1 MSVQMRDRDLIHQE
15 GLKGGWRDRGP
26 GGRGATH
33 AGGAGASAEL
43 EAGGALDGVEQLA
56 AQQGLV
62 PELGQLQ
69 QVHAGAGR
77 GQPLQ
82 VGAPVVDAEG
92 RVQLLRD
99 RGAASAGAQA
109 DTRAPRGSA
118 ARLGCEA
125 PRLLPPPCSAAE
137 TPRVG
142 PGRRA
147 GGARQGRPD
156 PSAGELSTRPVTR
169 AEPSARAQPTRGREA
184 CKCCSHAHARHTGST
199 PPALPLIRAHT
210 RLCAAREML
219 EQEPEEK
226 QKNDRYVY

>member
-1 MSVQMRDRDLIHQE
+1 MRDRDLIHQE

-33 AGGAGASAEL
+33 AGGAGVSAEL

-92 RVQLLRD
+92 WVQLLRE
-99 RGAASAGAQA
+99 GAWGVASAGAQA

-142 PGRRA
+142 PGRRSP
-147 GGARQGRPD
+147 GASRPICRGAQHTARD
-156 PSAGELSTRPVTR
+156 ASRAHARSPHGAERRASAAAMHTHVTR
-169 AEPSARAQPTRGREA
+169 AQ
-184 CKCCSHAHARHTGST
+184 RHR
-199 PPALPLIRAHT
+199 PFL
-210 RLCAAREML
+210 
-219 EQEPEEK
+219 
-226 QKNDRYVY
+226 

>member
-26 GGRGATH
+26 GGRGTTH

-99 RGAASAGAQA
+99 RGAGRGVSGRPGGHTRTTGKRRQARVRGAA
-109 DTRAPRGSA
+109 AAAPA
-118 ARLGCEA
+118 
-125 PRLLPPPCSAAE
+125 LLCSGNTAC
-137 TPRVG
+137 
-142 PGRRA
+142 
-147 GGARQGRPD
+147 GARPAALARGVPTHLQGS
-156 PSAGELSTRPVTR
+156 SAHGP
-169 AEPSARAQPTRGREA
+169 
-184 CKCCSHAHARHTGST
+184 
-199 PPALPLIRAHT
+199 
-210 RLCAAREML
+210 
-219 EQEPEEK
+219 
-226 QKNDRYVY
+226 

>member
-99 RGAASAGAQA
+99 RGAGRGVSGRPGGHTRTTGKRRQARVRGAAAAAPALLCSGNTAWGARPAGRRRSPGASRPICRGAQHTA
-109 DTRAPRGSA
+109 RVAGQAERTRAAHTGPRGVQV
-118 ARLGCEA
+118 LQ
-125 PRLLPPPCSAAE
+125 PCTRTSHGLNA
-137 TPRVG
+137 TG
-142 PGRRA
+142 PSSD
-147 GGARQGRPD
+147 Q
-156 PSAGELSTRPVTR
+156 S
-169 AEPSARAQPTRGREA
+169 
-184 CKCCSHAHARHTGST
+184 AHAT
-199 PPALPLIRAHT
+199 
-210 RLCAAREML
+210 LC
-219 EQEPEEK
+219 
-226 QKNDRYVY
+226 VS

>member
-1 MSVQMRDRDLIHQE
+1 MRDRDLIHQE
-15 GLKGGWRDRGP
+15 GLKGRWRDRGP

-92 RVQLLRD
+92 WVQLLRE
-99 RGAASAGAQA
+99 GAWGVASAGAQA

-125 PRLLPPPCSAAE
+125 PRPLPPPCSAAE

-169 AEPSARAQPTRGREA
+169 AERTRAAHTGPRGVQALQPCTRTSHGLNATGPSSDQ
-184 CKCCSHAHARHTGST
+184 SAHAT
-199 PPALPLIRAHT
+199 
-210 RLCAAREML
+210 LC
-219 EQEPEEK
+219 
-226 QKNDRYVY
+226 VS